1 MPSPGGF
8 SGTRLFAPNLSE
20 LVLFALGL
28 CGIRRTAVLQE
39 HLVDAHM
46 AVNLLLADW
55 INRGINLFQVELI
68 TIPLIQGVST
78 YAIDPTILV
87 LLDGYV
93 TFGQPS
99 HPIDRII
106 LPISRTEYASYPNKL
121 HQAPP
126 TVFWMDRLLSPTVTL
141 WPVPDGHQ
149 ISVSFYALQQAQ
161 DANYDSGQQV
171 AIPYAW
177 LKALAYGI
185 AEGVAPLWA
194 PERLPVIS
202 PIAAAAYDVASRA
215 GVETAQQFFSPQLSS
230 YWR

>member
-55 INRGINLFQVELI
+55 TLRGVNLWQVELI
-68 TIPLIQGVST
+68 TIPLIQGIST
-78 YAIDPTILV
+78 YTIDPTIVV

-126 TVFWMDRLLSPTVTL
+126 TVFWMDRLLAPTVTL

-149 ISVSFYALQQAQ
+149 ISVSFYALQQTQ
-161 DANYDSGQQV
+161 DANYDSGQQP
-171 AIPYAW
+171 AIPIVW
-177 LKALAYGI
+177 LKALVFGT
-185 AEGVAPLWA
+185 AEYVAAMWA
-194 PERLPVIS
+194 PERIS
-202 PIAAAAYDVASRA
+202 MISATYKDAYLAASTNN
-215 GVETAQQFFSPQLSS
+215 VETAQQFFSPQLSS